1 VGGEVTEVKT
11 MSSRMSW
18 AALACAAVVAAGCAG
33 DDASGFPDLAEP
45 ATSEPESD
53 AEEPAEAATMPDVVG
68 QPADEA
74 VAELEE
80 LGFQVTTGVVRTT
93 EMEPDLVYRSEP
105 AAGRRV
111 QEGQRVTL
119 RIAAEPRQ

>member
-1 VGGEVTEVKT
+1 

-18 AALACAAVVAAGCAG
+18 AALVCAAVVAAGCAG

-45 ATSEPESD
+45 ATSEPEESD
-53 AEEPAEAATMPDVVG
+53 AEEATGTATMPDVVG

-105 AAGRRV
+105 APGRRV
-111 QEGQRVTL
+111 QEGQRITL